1 MHYYVHGSIIQ
12 HCKALQIIHQQQ
24 SGHINSGVFRQ
35 GWKWT
40 TGTHINMKGPHK
52 VVVSFAKDWA
62 ASAIGIY
69 CLTVLEARSLSR
81 AGSFQELQGGRPLQL
96 CLLVL
101 QMTVF
106 SLCTWPWSRL
116 VCCCVKIS
124 LFSKVSS
131 QTGSGPILQN
141 LLSLITSVK
150 TLSVRKFMFW
160 QLGNQTSTCE
170 FWESTIKCIAVIFYN
185 L

>member
-24 SGHINSGVFRQ
+24 SGHINSGVFKQ
-35 GWKWT
+35 EWKRT

-62 ASAIGIY
+62 ASTIGIY
-69 CLTVLEARSLSR
+69 CLTVLEARSP
-81 AGSFQELQGGRPLQL
+81 AGLVPSKSCKGGIHSSSASSF
-96 CLLVL
+96 LVL

-124 LFSKVSS
+124 LFSKVIS

-160 QLGNQTSTCE
+160 QLGN
-170 FWESTIKCIAVIFYN
+170 
-185 L
+185 